1 MATVSMK
8 NSSGLTHETWFVPV
22 DIITNIGLL
31 CGSLLVTMFF
41 FVILFDKTCRTIPM
55 LLVGNSCLAGIVF
68 GALMYWMN
76 LFKLM
81 NDYAQIEY
89 QDTFCNFR
97 GYFGYSTCSI
107 FNCSFLIQALYRF
120 VRVLYPARL
129 NFQSWK
135 FQLGLIIFSW
145 LFGILFPIGFM
156 LDDEIR
162 YNPANQICQLPL
174 RFSRSIIYMAF
185 CAYFIPVSLTM
196 IIYILLVA
204 YVKRMSKRVA
214 SNNSLSRAKQELKMV
229 RRTVILVSILVIYCL
244 PYAMFILLSFF
255 ISIPKYQARISYIF
269 IDPSYLFA
277 IITLYQFT
285 DPLKESIKKI
295 FTCQNNRVQPP
306 RTAATGMWKRT

>member
-1 MATVSMK
+1 MATMSMK
-8 NSSGLTHETWFVPV
+8 NASGLAHETWFVPV

-31 CGSLLVTMFF
+31 CGTLLVTVFF

-55 LLVGNSCLAGIVF
+55 LLVGNSCFSGIVF
-68 GALMYWMN
+68 GALMFWMN

-81 NDYAQIEY
+81 NDYAQVEY

-107 FNCSFLIQALYRF
+107 FNCSFLIQAVYRY

-129 NFQSWK
+129 IYQSWK
-135 FQLGLIIFSW
+135 FQLGLIVASW

-174 RFSRSIIYMAF
+174 RFSRSIIYMAL
-185 CAYFIPVSLTM
+185 CAYVIPVSLTM
-196 IIYILLVA
+196 IIYIVLVA
-204 YVKRMSKRVA
+204 YVKKMSKRVA
-214 SNNSLSRAKQELKMV
+214 SNNRLSRAKQELKMV

-244 PYAMFILLSFF
+244 PYAMFIVLSFF

-277 IITLYQFT
+277 IIALYQFT
-285 DPLKESIKKI
+285 DPLKESIRKNFFK
-295 FTCQNNRVQPP
+295 QNNHVLPALTITT
-306 RTAATGMWKRT
+306 RT